1 MDNPNLFFYLIQTL
15 IIIFEGLYDDKVI
28 DIQIISE
35 ANFENL
41 RLLEKNELQYE
52 DQLYEDVDGFD
63 SLRKIDTIHQ
73 QY

>member
-1 MDNPNLFFYLIQTL
+1 M
-15 IIIFEGLYDDKVI
+15 FEGLYDDKVI

-63 SLRKIDTIHQ
+63 SLRKMVTIHQ

>member
-1 MDNPNLFFYLIQTL
+1 M
-15 IIIFEGLYDDKVI
+15 FEGLYDDKVI

-63 SLRKIDTIHQ
+63 SLRKMDTIHQ
-73 QY
+73 RY

>member
-1 MDNPNLFFYLIQTL
+1 M
-15 IIIFEGLYDDKVI
+15 FEGLYDDKVI

>member
-1 MDNPNLFFYLIQTL
+1 M
-15 IIIFEGLYDDKVI
+15 FEGLSDDKVI